1 MNDRL
6 KDLQRV
12 CNFKDLLRNI
22 SNMLFLFSFLKIF
35 TSPQKFTLVA
45 KILPSAHQNF
55 TLNTLILRPNIFR
68 WLVKEG
74 IS

>member
-45 KILPSAHQNF
+45 KILPSAH
-55 TLNTLILRPNIFR
+55 
-68 WLVKEG
+68 
-74 IS
+74 